1 MYYGGYK
8 RNLLNADTRQGRSAD
23 PFLLAN
29 GFFEMSHVCSCA
41 SDDTSVEPNPTY
53 SKSQVLNDPRV
64 ITDDSFDAVCCLAR
78 IGQEIQV
85 NGRWQYKLL
94 LANKTVVP
102 QNIYYF
108 MLWYDEDG
116 KLIATPSPAWVSAVV
131 LSGEYKEIRIP
142 APSIE
147 ARDFRLY
154 LQGRYDVES
163 CDRAKE
169 LWKEE

>member
-1 MYYGGYK
+1 
-8 RNLLNADTRQGRSAD
+8 
-23 PFLLAN
+23 
-29 GFFEMSHVCSCA
+29 
-41 SDDTSVEPNPTY
+41 
-53 SKSQVLNDPRV
+53 
-64 ITDDSFDAVCCLAR
+64 
-78 IGQEIQV
+78 
-85 NGRWQYKLL
+85 
-94 LANKTVVP
+94 
-102 QNIYYF
+102 

-154 LQGRYDVES
+154 LQGRYDAES
-163 CDRAKE
+163 RDRAKE

>member
-1 MYYGGYK
+1 MRKISYLFIVAFS
-8 RNLLNADTRQGRSAD
+8 LL
-23 PFLLAN
+23 
-29 GFFEMSHVCSCA
+29 VCSCA

-53 SKSQVLNDPRV
+53 SKSQVINDPRV

-116 KLIATPSPAWVSAVV
+116 KLIASPSPVWISAVV

-154 LQGRYDVES
+154 LQGRYDAES
-163 CDRAKE
+163 RDRAKE